1 MIDDDSG
8 KSRVSQLRAA
18 HQSGKAREGA
28 FLRRRRMA
36 AILLPEI
43 DTDTCT
49 GCGDCVAVCP
59 TGALAMVEGKAV
71 MAHPD
76 LCIYDGECEPVCIVG
91 AIQIPYMI
99 VLA

>member
-1 MIDDDSG
+1 
-8 KSRVSQLRAA
+8 
-18 HQSGKAREGA
+18 
-28 FLRRRRMA
+28 MA
-36 AILLPEI
+36 ATLLPEI
-43 DTDTCT
+43 DTDICT

-59 TGALAMVEGKAV
+59 TGALAMDEGKAV
-71 MAHPD
+71 MAHPE

>member
-1 MIDDDSG
+1 
-8 KSRVSQLRAA
+8 
-18 HQSGKAREGA
+18 
-28 FLRRRRMA
+28 MA
-36 AILLPEI
+36 ATLLPEI
-43 DTDTCT
+43 DTDICT

-59 TGALAMVEGKAV
+59 TGALAMDKGKAV
-71 MAHPD
+71 MAHPE

>member
-1 MIDDDSG
+1 
-8 KSRVSQLRAA
+8 
-18 HQSGKAREGA
+18 
-28 FLRRRRMA
+28 MA
-36 AILLPEI
+36 ATLLPEI
-43 DTDTCT
+43 DTDICT

-59 TGALAMVEGKAV
+59 TGALAIVEGKAV
-71 MAHPD
+71 MAHPE